1 VRESDSAARLGG
13 DEFAVLFEPINSV
26 REARNTV
33 GRIGRCLKKEPV
45 MIGDIVDVLRPSIG
59 LAIYPQD
66 GSTPGELLRVADLAM
81 YQAKKSAALAVTE
94 GVEVRRHRET
104 ATDAGMEI
112 ANKKEDKQHQV
123 QAQTRTLTG
132 QAA

>member
-33 GRIGRCLKKEPV
+33 GRIGRCLQQEPV
-45 MIGDIVDVLRPSIG
+45 MIGDKVDVLRPSIG

-66 GSTPGELLRVADLAM
+66 GNTPSALLRVADLAM
-81 YQAKKSAALAVTE
+81 YQAKRRAALAVTE
-94 GVEVRRHRET
+94 GVEVRRHTET
-104 ATDAGMEI
+104 VTDADGGI
-112 ANKKEDKQHQV
+112 AQQRESKQ
-123 QAQTRTLTG
+123 L
-132 QAA
+132 